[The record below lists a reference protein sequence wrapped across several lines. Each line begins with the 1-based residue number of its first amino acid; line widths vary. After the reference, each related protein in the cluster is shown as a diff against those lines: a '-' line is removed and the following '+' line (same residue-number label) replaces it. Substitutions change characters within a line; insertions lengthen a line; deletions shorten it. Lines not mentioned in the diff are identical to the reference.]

1 MNKQIITGVA
11 GLIVGIILTL
21 AAQNFTPMQNRK
33 DYAAGQNTMH
43 SEMTHGGSMQNSM
56 DMMTGSLKGK
66 TGDEFDKAFLS
77 EMIVHHEGAIEM
89 AKAALTNAKHQE
101 IKDLANTI
109 INAQASEIEQM
120 KRWQT
125 QWYK

>member
-66 TGDEFDKAFLS
+66 TG